1 MSPVSNYNPL
11 PMTMNKRIYAGLLS
25 LLPILLA
32 LTGCKQESFRPAGT
46 DTSDGS
52 ALTIK
57 VNAPGEDPSL
67 RAVMSQMEDS
77 KDFLVRFKTDDKIL
91 LFASQEG
98 KLFEIGEVPFATL
111 SEDGKVGTLSVTL
124 PAEIDQSKP
133 IDLVGYNG
141 INQSSFK
148 GPNMVYY
155 DKDHFDENI
164 LSPEL
169 KDRALALMPASSYN
183 GCRIEDF
190 DAPVVFRLRGI
201 VPADTDMTKVEGDF
215 EHIGAYEVVVLE
227 NRSDKPFRDPVTF
240 SEPGTRTKK
249 DYVYNGGY
257 RSGVG
262 TRYPFIDLM
271 TGEVLELAQSKP
283 YQSFLSRAKALEPG
297 ETGLYMTWVM
307 PRPDLTQI
315 PELTLAAGSYSSTV
329 TSEGLIPARK
339 GPMKSGIA
347 YIGYGYWDG
356 EHIVA
361 LDREK
366 EERKTQYV
374 TITTDI
380 PLGSPITVSAYLDYS
395 SRDAAYVDLND
406 NNVKDPGEAITKS
419 FGAMEYTV
427 SQPRISFRGA
437 FEDLQLSKQ
446 QLTDVEISPVASL
459 YDLDVSYNK
468 LSATVINKIID
479 QLPDRSGVKPD
490 GVHHLLLQ
498 ISGNPGLEEDVEIN
512 LQKAL
517 SKGWSVDVP
526 IARND
531 LPQNYMELSGNPP
544 FTLAFSVEADP
555 AERDNIWIDLNG
567 NGTLDEGEKI
577 ENFGTAANL
586 VYPQTSQLFIYGHIT
601 SLTVSYGNVS
611 SYYGAAEKEESANRE
626 LKHLNLSGTGVMM
639 CLSALFPKLE
649 TLLLA
654 DNPTLFLLDNEEL
667 PLLYN
672 PAGLK
677 VLDLG
682 NSGSMI
688 REMKYK
694 YDVPRFG
701 LMTGLT
707 YLNIQGWGWTSKQ
720 VDLSKMTKLERLI
733 ASGNNLETIDLSGAR
748 GLKYIEL
755 IDNQLTAETINKLLS
770 DLPDRTGKSP
780 GQLFIADNP
789 GSGSGKYS
797 IARSKNW
804 RVDARNSISNHHAR
818 RPNMEG
824 EDW

>member
-1 MSPVSNYNPL
+1 
-11 PMTMNKRIYAGLLS
+11 MNKKIYAGLLT

-32 LTGCKQESFRPAGT
+32 LAGCTQESFRPT
-46 DTSDGS
+46 DADTTDGS
-52 ALTIK
+52 TLTIK

-77 KDFLVRFKTDDKIL
+77 KDFLVRFEADDKVL

-169 KDRALALMPASSYN
+169 KGRALALMPASSYN

-190 DAPVVFRLRGI
+190 DAPVVFRLKGI
-201 VPADTDMTKVEGDF
+201 VPAETDMTKVEGDF

-271 TGEVLELAQSKP
+271 TGEVLELAQSNP
-283 YQSFLSRAKALEPG
+283 FQSFLSGAKALAPG

-307 PRPDLTQI
+307 PRPDVTQI

-374 TITTDI
+374 TVTTEI
-380 PLGSPITVSAYLDYS
+380 PAGSPITIDAYMDYG
-395 SRDAAYVDLND
+395 SRDAAFVDLND

-437 FEDLQLSKQ
+437 FEDLRLSKQ

-459 YDLDVSYNK
+459 YDLDVRNNM
-468 LSATVINKIID
+468 LSAAVINKIID
-479 QLPDRSGVKPD
+479 QLPDRSGVKAD
-490 GVHHLLLQ
+490 GVHHLLLK
-498 ISGNPGLEEDVEIN
+498 ISGNPGLEEKDVEIN
-512 LQKAL
+512 LKKAL
-517 SKGWSVDVP
+517 DKGWSVDVP
-526 IARND
+526 IVRSD
-531 LPQNYMELSGNPP
+531 LPQNYMELDGEPP

-555 AERDNIWIDLNG
+555 AERDKIWIDLNG

-577 ENFGTAANL
+577 ETFGSTGAN
-586 VYPQTSQLFIYGHIT
+586 VVKATTNQLIIYGHIT
-601 SLTVSYGNVS
+601 SLTVSYGQVK
-611 SYYGAAEKEESANRE
+611 YYWGGSDNANTE
-626 LKHLNLSGTGVMM
+626 IKHLNFSGTGI
-639 CLSALFPKLE
+639 SACVPAWYPKLE

-654 DNPTLFLLDNEEL
+654 DNPMLLLINTKKLPFLS
-667 PLLYN
+667 N
-672 PAGLK
+672 PAGLM

-682 NSGSMI
+682 NSGSII
-688 REMKYK
+688 RQMNIP
-694 YDVPRFG
+694 YDVPPFSQ
-701 LMTGLT
+701 MTGLT
-707 YLNIQGWGWTSKQ
+707 YLNIQGWDWTSEQ

-733 ASGNNLETIDLSGAR
+733 ASGNKLETIDLSGAKS
-748 GLKYIEL
+748 LKYIEL
-755 IDNQLTAETINKLLS
+755 IGNQLTAETIDKLLS
-770 DLPDRTGKSP
+770 DLPDRTRKSP

-804 RVDARNSISNHHAR
+804 RVDARNSISNHPAR